1 MEGDYSPHILCDSR
15 LKYILEPV
23 WLCNERKKCVHSCWW
38 VWTWWE
44 VEARHK
50 SLKMPKQSSS
60 KCSVLQ
66 VYSWTA
72 GSQEQ
77 RETSVV
83 PSLCAEPVE
92 DATAEMSCSVPW
104 NTVLQSR
111 CPSSSSFDNKRKM
124 LFKAGIVESRTVVF
138 GAERGLFAES
148 PKTHALHVR
157 AAACPQPPLTIM
169 CIQVITS
176 LCILLILL
184 SVHQK
189 ELSPSSVPCCWDC
202 GSTHRVLM
210 LSDPMPRWK
219 EKPHE
224 SSWGVSCQSPIRVLS
239 YSFLTAFLSL

>member
-1 MEGDYSPHILCDSR
+1 
-15 LKYILEPV
+15 
-23 WLCNERKKCVHSCWW
+23 
-38 VWTWWE
+38 
-44 VEARHK
+44 
-50 SLKMPKQSSS
+50 MPKQSSS
-60 KCSVLQ
+60 KCSMLQ
-66 VYSWTA
+66 AYSWTA

-77 RETSVV
+77 REASVV

-138 GAERGLFAES
+138 GAERGLLAAES

-189 ELSPSSVPCCWDC
+189 ELSPSSVFCCWGC
-202 GSTHRVLM
+202 GSARGMRCSTHRVLM
-210 LSDPMPRWK
+210 LSDPVPRRR

-239 YSFLTAFLSL
+239 YSFLTVFLSL